1 MCKSETTASHLTST
15 YCLPHP
21 RARLRHR
28 LTSGAITIDD
38 WKLVIYGSND
48 TRWPV
53 PATNYPPMTGKVSTY
68 NADGGKS
75 GWISAQLFNIT
86 ADPLEEHDLKDV
98 APAALERL
106 NVTFQRL
113 VSIMATG
120 LSCEAQTGPGA
131 DSSLR
136 VWREHND
143 TIGPYINDPLYMYEC
158 AVDFCTMVPSA
169 APSASPVPSLPNPTG
184 SPTVPVPTTVHP
196 SPQPDPAPTARPTA
210 HPVPAPT
217 ARKSHPVPA
226 PTAHEAHPF
235 PAPTAHVSHPVPAPT
250 VDVPHP
256 APAPTAHEPSARR
269 WE

>member
-1 MCKSETTASHLTST
+1 M
-15 YCLPHP
+15 
-21 RARLRHR
+21 
-28 LTSGAITIDD
+28 
-38 WKLVIYGSND
+38 VIYGTND

-68 NADGGKS
+68 NTDGGKS

-210 HPVPAPT
+210 HPVAAPRQAPSTLSIGRAASIRRNRHRFT
-217 ARKSHPVPA
+217 AAVASLLQTAGGCSRRSNVRLASRTDVVPSLRFHSNR
-226 PTAHEAHPF
+226 AHDA
-235 PAPTAHVSHPVPAPT
+235 T
-250 VDVPHP
+250 VAAAGP
-256 APAPTAHEPSARR
+256 
-269 WE
+269 